1 LTGAGFSTP
10 MTPEG
15 STRIVKRSLVVA
27 GHRTSVSLEEAFWRR
42 LKRIAAE
49 LGLSVNALAARVDAA
64 RGEANLSSALRVFV
78 LDFVLCD
85 AMPLKDE
92 ARSERTAGAAGEAQ

>member
-1 LTGAGFSTP
+1 
-10 MTPEG
+10 
-15 STRIVKRSLVVA
+15 
-27 GHRTSVSLEEAFWRR
+27 
-42 LKRIAAE
+42 
-49 LGLSVNALAARVDAA
+49 
-64 RGEANLSSALRVFV
+64 LRVFV